1 MDEDKGKS
9 HPERLGISQGKNM
22 AERVGFEPTVDL
34 RPQRLSRPPD

>member
-1 MDEDKGKS
+1 MRES
-9 HPERLGISQGKNM
+9 PVRIFAETSSENM